1 VVFEDVRRMRI
12 PNALTFP
19 ALPLALGAAA
29 ICGGGPGLLSATLG
43 ALAALVILLAPYALG
58 WLGAGDV
65 KAMLVVGALF
75 GAHAL
80 PPLLFWMVLVGG
92 ALALAYLVL
101 RGELG
106 DLLARWWLS
115 LQTTLITRRLHY
127 FGPRPGSAAASG
139 LPFGI
144 AMACG
149 AIAFSLFGG
158 AR

>member
-1 VVFEDVRRMRI
+1 MRI

-29 ICGGGPGLLSATLG
+29 FCGGSSGLLSAGLG
-43 ALAALVILLAPYALG
+43 ALAALALLLAPYALG

-75 GAHAL
+75 GARDL
-80 PPLLFWMVLVGG
+80 PPLLFSIVLVGG
-92 ALALAYLVL
+92 GLALGYLVV

-115 LQTTLITRRLHY
+115 LQTTLATRRLYY
-127 FGPRPGSAAASG
+127 FHPQRGSAAASG

-158 AR
+158 PR